1 MGWTAKNRASGTR
14 TMKSKG
20 NLILHQRKSI
30 DFSGVTVTAVQTF
43 VFKENNERFTE
54 KREVEEST

>member
-1 MGWTAKNRASGTR
+1 
-14 TMKSKG
+14 MKSKG
-20 NLILHQRKSI
+20 NLILHQRESI

-43 VFKENNERFTE
+43 VFKENNKRFTE